1 MKNKGLIKFIIIFTA
16 VVIVVIA
23 MGKLDYKNNSK
34 SNISIK
40 ERHHSYIT
48 EDNNRDGVR
57 VKAEESGDSFKLLPV
72 PDTSKEVIINQ
83 L

>member
-1 MKNKGLIKFIIIFTA
+1 MKNKELIKFIIIFTA

-23 MGKLDYKNNSK
+23 IDKLDYENNSK

-40 ERHHSYIT
+40 ERHRSYIT
-48 EDNNRDGVR
+48 EDNNKDGVR
-57 VKAEESGDSFKLLPV
+57 VKSEESGDSLKLLPI
-72 PDTSKEVIINQ
+72 PDRSEEVIINQ